1 MSRFILSVIA
11 TVPVVLIGAGELS
24 GTRGAAAGDF
34 AAPVSMARPHAA
46 RPTASS
52 LAEPVTGE
60 AFAAAS
66 ALAAGQR
73 AADEPLDRI
82 LDLYVRDGLVY
93 YRALRAERA
102 ALDRYVRSLR
112 DVPAGFDAWPTG
124 QRIAFWLNSYN
135 ALVLR
140 TVLEHYPIRG
150 DSPGYPPDSVRQIPG
165 AFEGITHIVAGRE
178 LTLDEIES
186 SVLASLGDPR
196 VFLALGRGAVGSGR
210 LRSEAYSAPHLD
222 EQLAAVV
229 EEFATE
235 PWGVVLDRPA
245 DTVRVSPVFGWRREA
260 FVRAYAD
267 RGWTDSGRSPIE
279 RAVLNLIE
287 PSLYPSERAFLAN
300 NTFSFDYQEF
310 DWRLND
316 LTGGRP

>member
-1 MSRFILSVIA
+1 MAPGSIA
-11 TVPVVLIGAGELS
+11 RTHVAV
-24 GTRGAAAGDF
+24 
-34 AAPVSMARPHAA
+34 RPA
-46 RPTASS
+46 ASS
-52 LAEPVTGE
+52 HVEPVPG
-60 AFAAAS
+60 ARSVAAS
-66 ALAAGQR
+66 EAVGQR

-93 YRALRAERA
+93 YRALRAERS
-102 ALDRYVRSLR
+102 ALDRYVLSLR
-112 DVPAGFDAWPTG
+112 TAPAGFEGWSTG

-140 TVLEHYPIRG
+140 TIVDHYPIRG
-150 DSPGYPPDSVRQIPG
+150 DFPLYPTDSIRQIPG
-165 AFEGITHIVAGRE
+165 AFDDLRHTVAGRE

-186 SVLASLGDPR
+186 SVLALLGDPR

-210 LRSEAYSAPHLD
+210 LRSEAYSAARLE

-235 PWGVVLDRPA
+235 PWGVVLDRLG
-245 DTVRVSPVFGWRREA
+245 DTVRVSPIFGWRPDA
-260 FVRAYAD
+260 FIRVYAD

-279 RAVLNLIE
+279 RAVLNLVE
-287 PSLYPSERAFLAN
+287 PSLFPSERAFLEQ
-300 NTFSFDYQEF
+300 NTFDFEYQAF